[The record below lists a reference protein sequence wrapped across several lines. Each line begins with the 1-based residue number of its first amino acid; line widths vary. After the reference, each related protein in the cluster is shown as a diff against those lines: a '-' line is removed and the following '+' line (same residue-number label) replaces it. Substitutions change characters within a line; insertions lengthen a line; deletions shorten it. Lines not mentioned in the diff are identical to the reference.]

1 MLRRGFMVY
10 MNRIGA
16 ATSVADSYCSLN
28 ATEVASPRE
37 TSGTENDGNNYATK
51 VASPVGG
58 A

>member
-1 MLRRGFMVY
+1 MVY